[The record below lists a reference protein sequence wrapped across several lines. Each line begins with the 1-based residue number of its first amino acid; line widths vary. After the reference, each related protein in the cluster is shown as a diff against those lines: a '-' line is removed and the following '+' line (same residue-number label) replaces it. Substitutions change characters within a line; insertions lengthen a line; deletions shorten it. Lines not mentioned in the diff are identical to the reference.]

1 MSPEK
6 RNMTIARTGWGRTVP
21 RWVQVLAA
29 ACDASSQK
37 RVADMLGIS
46 NAYVSRVVSNT
57 YGADTAKI
65 EQLVLANLTSDRVP
79 CPFWGSAIP
88 LSSCVRARRRQ
99 APQGEVFMSLK
110 RACERCPHNTDLFT
124 KSEEN

>member
-1 MSPEK
+1 MSSEK
-6 RNMTIARTGWGRTVP
+6 RNLAIATSGWGRAMP

-29 ACDASSQK
+29 SCDASSQK

-46 NAYVSRVVSNT
+46 NAYVSRVLSNT

-65 EQLVLANLTSDRVP
+65 EQLVLANFTSDRVP
-79 CPFWGSAIP
+79 CPFWRSSIP
-88 LSSCVRARRRQ
+88 LSSCMRARRRQ
-99 APQGEVFMSLK
+99 APQGEIFMSLK

-124 KSEEN
+124 KPEED